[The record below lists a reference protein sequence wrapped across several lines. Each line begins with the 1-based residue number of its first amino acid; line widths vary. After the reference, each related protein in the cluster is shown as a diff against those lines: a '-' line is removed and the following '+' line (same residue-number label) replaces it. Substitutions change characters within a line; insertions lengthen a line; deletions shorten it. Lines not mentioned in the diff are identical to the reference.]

1 MSIRSPHWAARWRA
15 PILGALALVGVFCAK
30 PSPASAE
37 GLEAATVREFDIG
50 DGLVTFDVTEQPFGQ
65 IVTERI
71 QPKTRINLF
80 VTPEAASERVTL
92 RVVALHWTQA
102 LSLMAEKIN
111 GTIIPVGINLI
122 RVERPLPLELTFENA
137 EISEVI
143 KTIAGYANASVIVS
157 PLVKGTVSV

>member
-1 MSIRSPHWAARWRA
+1 
-15 PILGALALVGVFCAK
+15 
-30 PSPASAE
+30 
-37 GLEAATVREFDIG
+37 
-50 DGLVTFDVTEQPFGQ
+50 
-65 IVTERI
+65 
-71 QPKTRINLF
+71 
-80 VTPEAASERVTL
+80 
-92 RVVALHWTQA
+92 A

-157 PLVKGTVSV
+157 PLVKGTVSVKLKDAPWRAALQAVVETAGKFSLVPGDYGMLRVVPTSELELKSDTYVFRYLRPPPPYKGVVKSGNSGGGAAAAAGGTGGGAGGSAQVGA

>member
-1 MSIRSPHWAARWRA
+1 MSIRSPRWAARLRV
-15 PILGALALVGVFCAK
+15 PILAALALAGACFVRPV
-30 PSPASAE
+30 
-37 GLEAATVREFDIG
+37 AADQEELQAAQVREFDIG

-102 LSLMAEKIN
+102 LSLMAEKAVP
-111 GTIIPVGINLI
+111 GL
-122 RVERPLPLELTFENA
+122 R
-137 EISEVI
+137 
-143 KTIAGYANASVIVS
+143 
-157 PLVKGTVSV
+157 